1 MRDLLPVS
9 SACEDLC
16 DIDDTLRDAT
26 LAPFADFAT
35 TRSKF
40 ALGGCSIDADTAS
53 FGHAVMEI
61 EVLCADASGVQ
72 AAEAEIARVADL
84 VGAKPLAQARW
95 AASLRRTS
103 GGPKVLQALV
113 EEGILSRK

>member
-16 DIDDTLRDAT
+16 IDDTLRDAT

-61 EVLCADASGVQ
+61 EVLCADASGVE
-72 AAEAEIARVADL
+72 AAEGLRASPTSSARS
-84 VGAKPLAQARW
+84 R
-95 AASLRRTS
+95 
-103 GGPKVLQALV
+103 
-113 EEGILSRK
+113 SRKRAGRQA